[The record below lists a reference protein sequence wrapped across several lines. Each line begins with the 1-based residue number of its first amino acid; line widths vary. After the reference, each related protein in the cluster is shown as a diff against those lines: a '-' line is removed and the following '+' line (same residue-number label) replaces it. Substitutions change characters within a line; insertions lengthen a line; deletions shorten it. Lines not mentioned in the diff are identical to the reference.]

1 MKHIGFSS
9 GALALGNFDAA
20 LEILRDFEVDS
31 VELSA
36 LRAREV
42 EVLISAL
49 PRLDLRRYSYVSFH
63 APSAFVESEEDLL
76 AQYLYSR
83 VPDSWPI
90 VLHPDAIYDFSIWRR
105 FGKRLAI
112 ENMDRRKPI
121 GRTVAELAKI
131 FDLLPDARFCFD
143 IGHARQC
150 DASMTEAYFMLK
162 TFGSRIVQVHVSEV
176 NSASQHE
183 RVSYAAKLAFQE
195 VVPLLP
201 PQAPL
206 ILESR
211 AKPNEIAEELR
222 TVKELFESADLVA
235 AVA

>member
-1 MKHIGFSS
+1 MRHIGFST

-20 LEILRDFEVDS
+20 LETLSDFEVDS
-31 VELSA
+31 IELSA

-42 EVLISAL
+42 QILLSAL
-49 PRLDLRRYSYVSFH
+49 PRLDLSRYSYVSFH
-63 APSAFVESEEDLL
+63 APSAFVESEEELL
-76 AQYLYSR
+76 AEHLFSR

-90 VLHPDAIYDFSIWRR
+90 ILHPDAIYDFSIWKR

-112 ENMDRRKPI
+112 ENMDRRKLI
-121 GRTVAELAKI
+121 GRTVSELTKI
-131 FDLLPDARFCFD
+131 FDLLPEARLCFD

-162 TFGSRIVQVHVSEV
+162 TFGPRLVQVHVSEV

-195 VVPLLP
+195 IAPFVP

-211 AKPNEIAEELR
+211 AKADEIADEIR
-222 TVKELFESADLVA
+222 VVRDLFESADFAA